1 MADIDEE
8 ERQNLAAAII
18 QTRYREYRR
27 RQLELEQ
34 AAMGADGMDDVGE
47 VAERTEEE
55 ERAMLLSKVAQLYDD
70 RKALIAAN
78 LAHQRQLAK
87 HFADRRAAQA
97 DAANANDGG
106 ALTADA
112 DAKYWELVGRLRND
126 RAVLEQRRQEAQA
139 ALDAY
144 KERHED
150 TIVEAEQ
157 QDAVFRAF
165 LKEQASQAV
174 FPRNNKPIPQ
184 RKIDEFLAREEQMY
198 NEIHAE
204 RVTGIKLRNKCERL
218 AKALKKKEKQNDGM
232 HLIDFEQLKIEN
244 TNLNERIEE
253 RNEDLLKLRKKAT
266 TTIHVLTHVK
276 EKLEFVKAENT
287 QLQRQVT
294 ELEELLAA
302 LRDKLTQTKK
312 DRDLFVNENLRM
324 KEKMPMIGSEDLL
337 LDYELRKKQIEDLR
351 IEVVNLNNTHHELM
365 QWISSHQA
373 QLDKLQKASANA

>member
-27 RQLELEQ
+27 RALEEEQ
-34 AAMGADGMDDVGE
+34 AALGAGEGMDDGDE
-47 VAERTEEE
+47 NAELTEDE
-55 ERAMLLSKVAQLYDD
+55 ERALLLAKVQQLYDD
-70 RKALIAAN
+70 RKALIAGN
-78 LAHQRQLAK
+78 LSHQRQLAK
-87 HFADRRAAQA
+87 HFADKRAAQ
-97 DAANANDGG
+97 DGANAADSS
-106 ALTADA
+106 ALAADA

-126 RAVLEQRRQEAQA
+126 RSALEQRRQEAQG

-144 KERHED
+144 KERHEE
-150 TIVEAEQ
+150 TIVEAEE
-157 QDAVFRAF
+157 QDAAFRDF
-165 LKEQASQAV
+165 LREQASQAL

-184 RKIDEFLAREEQMY
+184 RKIDEFLQREEQMY

-204 RVTGIKLRNKCERL
+204 RVTGIKLRNKFERL

-373 QLDKLQKASANA
+373 QLDKLQKASTNA